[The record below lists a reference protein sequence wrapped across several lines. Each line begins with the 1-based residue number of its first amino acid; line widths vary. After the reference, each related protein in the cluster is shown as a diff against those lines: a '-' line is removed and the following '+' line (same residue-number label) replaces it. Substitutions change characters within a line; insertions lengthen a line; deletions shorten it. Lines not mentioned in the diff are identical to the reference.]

1 MIQKTKKILVISGG
15 AIEASF
21 MLKYIE
27 EQQFRYIIA
36 ADSGMEFLYKYG
48 KKTGHDRGRF

>member
-1 MIQKTKKILVISGG
+1 MVQKTEKILVISGG

-27 EQQFRYIIA
+27 EQQFDHIIA
-36 ADSGMEFLYKYG
+36 ADSGMEFFISVR
-48 KKTGHDRGRF
+48 KKAGHDRGRF

>member
-1 MIQKTKKILVISGG
+1 MVQKTEKILVISGG

-27 EQQFRYIIA
+27 EQQFDHIIA
-36 ADSGMEFLYKYG
+36 ADSGMEFLISVRKNR
-48 KKTGHDRGRF
+48 T

>member
-1 MIQKTKKILVISGG
+1 MVQKIEKILVISGG

-21 MLKYIE
+21 ILKYIE
-27 EQQFRYIIA
+27 EQQFDQIIA
-36 ADSGMEFLYKYG
+36 ADSGMEFLYRCG

>member
-27 EQQFRYIIA
+27 EQQFRYITV
-36 ADSGMEFLYKYG
+36 SYTHL
-48 KKTGHDRGRF
+48 TLPTT